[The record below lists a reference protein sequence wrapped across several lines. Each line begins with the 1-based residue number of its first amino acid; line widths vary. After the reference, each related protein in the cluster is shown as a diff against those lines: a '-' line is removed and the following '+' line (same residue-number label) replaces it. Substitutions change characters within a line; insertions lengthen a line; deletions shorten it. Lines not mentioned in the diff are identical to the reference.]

1 MALSSL
7 GTFKKNTT
15 TKFSIKFVF
24 KNFDE
29 ALCLLLFHQRLRL
42 NPLHQGGLVHPVDVN
57 KSHSA
62 KKNRTNLT
70 PLNYSCDWS
79 IIKEKRKQKNP
90 PKKLTTVPPGP
101 WGPLGPGG
109 PGGPCKA
116 FICITNSASLK
127 TYSSFCS
134 QVFAHGWE
142 KKKSNLYRQNPHK
155 HPSLYDAD
163 KANKTNG
170 SLATREKCSKK
181 KYSIIYSN

>member
-15 TKFSIKFVF
+15 TKFSIKSVF

-42 NPLHQGGLVHPVDVN
+42 NPLHQGGLVHPADVN

-79 IIKEKRKQKNP
+79 IIKEKRKQKTP
-90 PKKLTTVPPGP
+90 PKNLQLFRQDPEDL
-101 WGPLGPGG
+101 WGQEDQVDPV
-109 PGGPCKA
+109 KH
-116 FICITNSASLK
+116 
-127 TYSSFCS
+127 SFVS
-134 QVFAHGWE
+134 QIQHLWRLILHFVVKFLRMAG
-142 KKKSNLYRQNPHK
+142 KKKNPICTGKIH
-155 HPSLYDAD
+155 
-163 KANKTNG
+163 TNTQ
-170 SLATREKCSKK
+170 ACMTQIKQTKQMVP
-181 KYSIIYSN
+181 